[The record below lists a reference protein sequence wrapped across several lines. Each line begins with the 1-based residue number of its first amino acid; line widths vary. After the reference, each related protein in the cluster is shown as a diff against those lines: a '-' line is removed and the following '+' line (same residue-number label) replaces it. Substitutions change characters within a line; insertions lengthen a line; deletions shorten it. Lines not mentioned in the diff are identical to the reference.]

1 MEERRRIGMRK
12 RGGVALKSEQGF
24 RRENDAQRPIAPPN
38 TPRSE
43 GKQWVSTK
51 VALLTGETK
60 YIKLGTQNV

>member
-1 MEERRRIGMRK
+1 M
-12 RGGVALKSEQGF
+12 KSEQGF